1 MGRTVE
7 NHTKVVVNTNSN
19 HTAFTA
25 LDVCKLPSVQPY
37 DNSAFSSGLASGRST
52 RTTIS
57 GNPIAMENTHW
68 TPSVSPGQVGT
79 TSGTTFDA
87 AWVKTGSPDLFIET
101 IPAARTYDPTKQ
113 NMANSE
119 GSVLPGN
126 VQPRTEGATDRAKK
140 KCQLDAWGANCAGGA
155 SLGHKGED
163 KTGDPNYLDVW
174 DTDTIHFWARRHDIT
189 QTPPAVNVKCEVPTQ
204 GGEYH
209 TIWDASCK
217 VFPLYM
223 RTETK
228 HEHSKDAFVV
238 PASMALEN
246 WLNGSV
252 MKSLSEGDMGS
263 AMAAMM
269 GQSMSKFMTSDGESR
284 MEGDSGHDAGLGR
297 QDYGGQ
303 TDPGKGN
310 YSIPHKS
317 QDGLAPRDPKS
328 TDPQAKPIRMPE
340 GHDKAPLQPS
350 FLDAD
355 IRTLLF
361 YGWWWINPPE
371 IKVTASACAGA
382 REATIRVL
390 PNQQIRF
397 KIKIPL
403 GEKFKEYANKKQ
415 KSKEEEDKAARD
427 AVDKAQQDAQN
438 AQNQANQ
445 ARNAQNAAQQS
456 QQNALGRMQ
465 SAAAKRDSIGGD
477 VGSAERGRARQQRKV
492 DRAYDQWKKAGEEA
506 FQQWANYRAAMAKFE
521 TAAEHLN
528 KAVTAAK
535 TAKKGLTVAQKIAN
549 VANQPLTFKF
559 LENFQIGVILEY
571 LRTEDRW
578 SARRWRYYTT
588 ATMGQKWTFKI
599 GSDPFLKID
608 YTVYFSL
615 LNFVTFYVPGL
626 AQALRRFRIFR
637 VDIYFTLKF
646 GFSVTWN
653 ITKNQHDEFDFGA
666 GEFKINVVAEI
677 GLIVGGAG
685 VDVVQFGVSAPLEVT
700 MTFTGPETKGALAT
714 LTPKFRVT
722 NYYRATL
729 FPDRWYEIEMFSGSI
744 PGLRYLYNQDGK
756 SKFEVGS
763 LPA

>member
-25 LDVCKLPSVQPY
+25 VDVCKLPTEQPY
-37 DNSAFSSGLASGRST
+37 DNSAPSSGLATGRSAQ
-52 RTTIS
+52 TTIS

-68 TPSVSPGQVGT
+68 TPSRSPGQVGV
-79 TSGTTFDA
+79 TSGTTLDA
-87 AWVKTGSPDLFIET
+87 AWVDKGSPDLFIEDT
-101 IPAARTYDPTKQ
+101 PAARTYDSTKQ
-113 NMANSE
+113 NQANSS

-126 VQPRTEGATDRAKK
+126 VQPRAEGATDRAKK

-155 SLGHKGED
+155 SLGYKGKD

-174 DTDTIHFWARRHDIT
+174 DTDTINFWARRHDIT

-204 GGEYH
+204 AGEYH
-209 TIWDASCK
+209 TIWDAKCK

-238 PASMALEN
+238 PASLALEN

-252 MKSLSEGDMGS
+252 MKSLSEGDMGG
-263 AMAAMM
+263 AMAAMV
-269 GQSMSKFMTSDGESR
+269 GQSMSKFMTNDGANR
-284 MEGDSGHDAGLGR
+284 MENDDGFGR
-297 QDYGGQ
+297 QDYGGSVS
-303 TDPGKGN
+303 PGKGS
-310 YSIPHKS
+310 YLPTRS
-317 QDGLAPRDPKS
+317 QQGLAPRDPKS
-328 TDPQAKPIRMPE
+328 TDPQA
-340 GHDKAPLQPS
+340 QPVRTGEPGGPKS
-350 FLDAD
+350 SKMSLDAD

-361 YGWWWINPPE
+361 YAWWWIMPPE

-397 KIKIPL
+397 KISIPL

-415 KSKEEEDKAARD
+415 KKKEDEDKEARD

-445 ARNAQNAAQQS
+445 AKNAQNAAQQS
-456 QQNALGRMQ
+456 QANALGRMQ
-465 SAAAKRDSIGGD
+465 AAGAKRDSIGGD
-477 VGSAERGRARQQRKV
+477 TGSAQRGRARQQQKV
-492 DRAYDQWKKAGEEA
+492 DKAYDKWKQAGDEA
-506 FQQWANYRAAMAKFE
+506 FKQWANYRAAMAKFE
-521 TAAEHLN
+521 TAADHLN

-549 VANQPLTFKF
+549 VADSPLTYKF
-559 LENFQIGVILEY
+559 LENFKIAVILEY
-571 LRTEDRW
+571 LRTTDRE
-578 SARRWRYYTT
+578 SGMGWRYYTT
-588 ATMGQKWTFKI
+588 ATMGQKWTFKF
-599 GSDPFLKID
+599 SVDPLISIS

-637 VDIYFTLKF
+637 CDIYFTIKF
-646 GFSVTWN
+646 GFGVSLNFV
-653 ITKNQHDEFDFGA
+653 KDQHDDFTA
-666 GEFKINVVAEI
+666 PAAEAQISVVAEI
-677 GLIVGGAG
+677 GLVVGGAG
-685 VDVVQFGVSAPLEVT
+685 VDVVKFGVTAPLVINL
-700 MTFTGPETKGALAT
+700 TFSKPKTKGSLAT
-714 LTPKFRVT
+714 LTPKFRVS

-744 PGLRYLYNQDGK
+744 PGLQYLYNQNGS